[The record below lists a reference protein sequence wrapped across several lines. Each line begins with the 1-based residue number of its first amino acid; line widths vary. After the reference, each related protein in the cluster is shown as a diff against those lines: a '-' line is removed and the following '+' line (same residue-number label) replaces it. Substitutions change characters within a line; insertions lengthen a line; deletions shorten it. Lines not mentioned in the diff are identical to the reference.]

1 MGPGAVF
8 NQRCPLEVRTLELTG
23 SRRFGSSSG
32 WWEESGQELM
42 SSTLPSPE
50 SVMNLRVQSYRRVV
64 RLERSV
70 KMSGKMRGGVALWP
84 EGSGE

>member
-1 MGPGAVF
+1 
-8 NQRCPLEVRTLELTG
+8 
-23 SRRFGSSSG
+23 
-32 WWEESGQELM
+32 M